1 MHVFTI
7 GTNMPPGG
15 GDDINLLEIP
25 RNEMQSEE
33 ELENERQR
41 EVRVLQER
49 INKGGRPLNVALIGP
64 SGSGKS
70 SFCNSIMA
78 AFSVGGWRERATTGH
93 YGGHGEQVTHHLLR
107 YYGRVNERKI
117 KDLQQGLAPC

>member
-1 MHVFTI
+1 MHVFPI

-33 ELENERQR
+33 ELENERER

-78 AFSVGGWRERATTGH
+78 AFSVVGWREWATTGH

>member
-1 MHVFTI
+1 
-7 GTNMPPGG
+7 MPPGG
-15 GDDINLLEIP
+15 GDDIKLLEIP

-33 ELENERQR
+33 ELEKERQR

-78 AFSVGGWRERATTGH
+78 AFSVGGWRERATIGH